1 MLSALPLRFCAS
13 SASLP
18 FARASAFPAPFTSSS
33 LSLSLSLPS
42 ACASL
47 KPAMKLPTRLALV
60 YAPLLLT
67 LASFV
72 LQVIV
77 SVGLP
82 RILSG
87 EWCERRGLKR

>member
-1 MLSALPLRFCAS
+1 
-13 SASLP
+13 
-18 FARASAFPAPFTSSS
+18 
-33 LSLSLSLPS
+33 
-42 ACASL
+42 
-47 KPAMKLPTRLALV
+47 V

-87 EWCERRGLKR
+87 E